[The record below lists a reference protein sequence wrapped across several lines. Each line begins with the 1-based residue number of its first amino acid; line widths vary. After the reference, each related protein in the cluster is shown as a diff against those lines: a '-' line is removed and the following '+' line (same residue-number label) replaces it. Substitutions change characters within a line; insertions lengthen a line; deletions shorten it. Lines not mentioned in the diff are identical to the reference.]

1 MPLLDYVKRIL
12 KSKAKEFELF
22 EIPQGN
28 FIKQAPPSGIFEADK
43 KYFEIVIHT
52 IFLENQR
59 EYWIEYCP
67 LGVTLTRSIYDGS
80 REEIPFVIGPQLLGK
95 MEQVKN
101 GDHIIYRNVRVAGPQ
116 PYNGDWVDLFIGLW
130 RCPKKNI
137 AEEVISF
144 AEIIGG
150 AIQTPQL
157 GASLAVAKPLV
168 KGLETLLGMDKLELR
183 IGSLVGYTTT
193 SGPSCFRPSYF
204 TMIRD
209 PQVDKTK
216 FWVKEDRL
224 HYGKIAKSAK
234 PYVDAD
240 YILFSI
246 RCIDKREDISTF
258 PFFKYYKEAVQK
270 VWEKKDAEADVLLS
284 RFLTELAI
292 SPDFTSQ
299 HRFTLVE
306 SYNFMLS
313 TEKIQRESIEK
324 KLSAT
329 QFKDIMITA
338 YPNFA
343 QSAME
348 AGKQA
353 GFSKPTV
360 QGMGFVK
367 SMFEHELDSILSVT
381 GTSALAVA
389 GAPTR
394 VTGFAAH
401 VAAVGEYDTL
411 SDKLASRMLNY
422 SPRLEVYNPLELSV
436 ALREMPKSSAVLD
449 YVSIL

>member
-1 MPLLDYVKRIL
+1 MPLIDYVKRIL

-22 EIPQGN
+22 EIPKGN
-28 FIKQAPPSGIFEADK
+28 FIEQAPPSGIFEAGK
-43 KYFEIVIHT
+43 KYFEVVIHT

-59 EYWIEYCP
+59 EYWSEYYP
-67 LGVTLTRSIYDGS
+67 LGVTLIQSIYDGF

-95 MEQVKN
+95 MEQVKV

-137 AEEVISF
+137 AKEVISF
-144 AEIIGG
+144 AETIGG
-150 AIQTPQL
+150 AIHTPQL

-168 KGLETLLGMDKLELR
+168 KGLETLLGIDKLELR
-183 IGSLVGYTTT
+183 IGYFVGYTT
-193 SGPSCFRPSYF
+193 SGPSRFRPSYF

-209 PQVDKTK
+209 SQVDKTK

-246 RCIDKREDISTF
+246 RCMDKREDISTF
-258 PFFKYYKEAVQK
+258 PFYKYYTKAVQK
-270 VWEKKDAEADVLLS
+270 VWEKKNAEADVLLS

-292 SPDFTSQ
+292 SPDFTFQ

-306 SYNFMLS
+306 SYKFLLE
-313 TEKIQRESIEK
+313 TEKIKRESIEK
-324 KLSAT
+324 ELSPT
-329 QFKDIMITA
+329 QFKDIMTKA

-389 GAPTR
+389 CGPTH
-394 VTGFAAH
+394 VTGFAAD

-411 SDKLASRMLNY
+411 SNKLASRMLDY